1 MKTYKQLTKD
11 QQTKALSAS
20 TVSIIKFITE
30 QPEHNISF
38 AFPDL
43 EGRIK
48 EAAEK
53 AEANQ
58 TPWFFSEFLMK
69 TCEKELRGTALADA
83 ERTLYTEAGEHV
95 VGGIA

>member
-11 QQTKALSAS
+11 QQTKALSTS
-20 TVSIIKFITE
+20 TTAILQFITE
-30 QPEHNISF
+30 QSEDSISF
-38 AFPDL
+38 VFPDL

-58 TPWFFSEFLMK
+58 TPWFFSEFVMD
-69 TCEKELRGTALADA
+69 TCKEEIYAIALNDA
-83 ERTLYTEAGEHV
+83 KITLYTEAGEHV
-95 VGGIA
+95 IGGIA